1 MQKANKLIVVNASPY
16 ETRVATLESGI
27 LVEFLLERRGEQNIV
42 GNIYKGKVIR
52 VLPGMQAAFV
62 DIGMDKA
69 GFLFAGD
76 FVTPQLEF
84 DSDGSEEAVL
94 PEEIGIR
101 EARYPQ
107 EHFLP
112 PIEGLIREGQHILVQ
127 VAKEPLG
134 TKGARI
140 TSHITLPGRY
150 LVLLTWSG
158 HIGISRRIDDVEE
171 RERLSGIVE
180 KIRPEG
186 MGAIVRTA
194 AEGKTE
200 GELKADMDY
209 LVCLW
214 ESIRKKSE
222 ASNAPSHVHRELSL
236 PLRAVRDLF
245 SADMDQIV
253 VDDGE
258 EFGRIRGFAAQFF
271 PRIQDRIEH
280 YEGSQ
285 PIFEHYGV
293 EIELAR
299 ALDKKVWLK
308 SGGYIVIEQTEA
320 LTVID
325 VNTGKY
331 VGRTSLEET
340 TVKINLEAV
349 KEIVYQ
355 LRLRNIGGIITIDF
369 IDMKSEENRE
379 KVYQALVDTLRAD
392 RSKTTICK
400 ISELGLVE
408 MTRKRVRES
417 LARSLSEACP
427 YCSGEGVIKSKKT
440 ICYDVFRA
448 LERQGLIL
456 SGKQVSLYVHPALA
470 EELFGEER
478 RFLEILEQRYGMKVN
493 ISASDK
499 HHIEQY
505 RIEPS

>member
-1 MQKANKLIVVNASPY
+1 MQKGNKLIVINAAPY

-27 LVEFLLERRGEQNIV
+27 LVEFLLERGDDRNII
-42 GNIYKGKVIR
+42 GNIFKGKVIR

-62 DIGMDKA
+62 DIGMEKA
-69 GFLFAGD
+69 GFLYAGD
-76 FVTPQLEF
+76 FVTPRLGF
-84 DSDGSEEAVL
+84 DTEENGDEDLA
-94 PEEIGIR
+94 EDIDIHA
-101 EARYPQ
+101 ARFPQ
-107 EHFLP
+107 EEYIP
-112 PIEGLIREGQHILVQ
+112 PIEGLIREGQHLIVQ

-158 HIGISRRIDDVEE
+158 HIGISRRIEDPDE
-171 RERLSGIVE
+171 RMRLHEIVE
-180 KIRPEG
+180 RIRLDG

-194 AEGKTE
+194 AEGRTDAD
-200 GELKADMDY
+200 LKADMDY
-209 LVCLW
+209 LVRHW
-214 ESIRKKSE
+214 DTIRRKGE
-222 ASNAPSHVHRELSL
+222 AASAPSLIHRELSL
-236 PLRAVRDLF
+236 PLRAVRDMF
-245 SADMDQIV
+245 TADMDRIV
-253 VDDGE
+253 VDSE
-258 EFGRIRGFAAQFF
+258 EEYVRIQDFASQFF
-271 PRIQDRIEH
+271 PSLRDRIELFQ
-280 YEGSQ
+280 GGQ
-285 PIFEHYGV
+285 PIFEHYGI

-355 LRLRNIGGIITIDF
+355 LRLRNIGGIIIIDF
-369 IDMKSEENRE
+369 IDMKTEENRD
-379 KVYQALVDTLRAD
+379 KVYQTLVDTLRDD

-417 LARSLSEACP
+417 LSRSLSEACP
-427 YCSGEGVIKSKKT
+427 YCSGEGIIKSKKT
-440 ICYDVFRA
+440 VCYEIFRS
-448 LERQGLIL
+448 LERQAPLL
-456 SGKQVSLYVHPALA
+456 AGKQVSLYVHPALA
-470 EELFGEER
+470 EEMFGEHR
-478 RFLEILEQRYGMKVN
+478 RFIELLENRFGMKVN
-493 ISASDK
+493 ISAIEK
-499 HHIEQY
+499 FHVEQY
-505 RIEPS
+505 QIQHS